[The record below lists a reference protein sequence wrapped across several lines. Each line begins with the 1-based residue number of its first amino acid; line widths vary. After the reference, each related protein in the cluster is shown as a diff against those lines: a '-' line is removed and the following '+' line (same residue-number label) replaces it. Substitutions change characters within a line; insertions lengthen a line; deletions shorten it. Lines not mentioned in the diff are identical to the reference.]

1 MLHQSPFTSLS
12 QWFARA
18 VIIPFAAALALIVV
32 CTSCR
37 TASADILTTPFLLGF
52 GPTLPLYSSSRT
64 GTIPAPVGDSPAYV
78 SKVTHTPRVR
88 DKDWSGVSRDTALLF
103 GAQFGAVG
111 VIYLMPESVSGWSR
125 EQKRE
130 SFRNYEKNVGHPAM
144 DKDKFYINYVLHPYW
159 GATYYVRARERGL
172 TKGESVLY
180 STLISSMYEFGV
192 EAFFERP
199 SIQDLVV
206 TPVAGS
212 LLGAYLFEPLRD
224 SIKGKKDPTWQ
235 YKTLMVLTDPV
246 GVLSSGIEKITGRKS
261 AVRVNYSPPH
271 LQRLSTDSPTAPR
284 GDRIGLFI
292 DFPLK

>member
-1 MLHQSPFTSLS
+1 MLRQVRSTLIF
-12 QWFARA
+12 QCFARA
-18 VIIPFAAALALIVV
+18 VILPFAAAVIVV
-32 CTSCR
+32 SAGCTA
-37 TASADILTTPFLLGF
+37 ASADTLTTPAIMGSR
-52 GPTLPLYSSSRT
+52 PTFALYSSSHT
-64 GTIPAPVGDSPAYV
+64 GTMPAPPAGTPAGV
-78 SKVTHTPRVR
+78 SKSAPIPGGR
-88 DKDWSGVSRDTALLF
+88 DKDWAGVSRDTAVLF
-103 GAQFGAVG
+103 GAQFVAVG
-111 VIYLMPESVSGWSR
+111 VIYLMPEGVSGWSR

-212 LLGAYLFEPLRD
+212 LLGAYLFEPLRE
-224 SIKGKKDPTWQ
+224 SIRGKKESRWYYDAI
-235 YKTLMVLTDPV
+235 LVATDPV
-246 GVLSSGIEKITGRKS
+246 GVLSSGIERVFGIKS
-261 AVRVNYSPPH
+261 RARLDYALPQ
-271 LQRLSTDSPTAPR
+271 LQRLSAGTAMASR
-284 GDRIGLFI
+284 NSHIGVVVE
-292 DFPLK
+292 FPLR